1 MSQHKIAPNSG
12 IHIQSKEITAHKEQS
27 QNKFRRNAL
36 KRRCGGNHCMVSGS
50 HLKAVEL
57 MNILRHPQMQV
68 KTTIQRKECIQ
79 RRSRSAV
86 VCLRWT
92 EAKWKSVMWHYQL
105 NYTFF
110 SFLGNIDSKSSEL
123 KQRGSL

>member
-12 IHIQSKEITAHKEQS
+12 IHIQSKEITAHKKNQF

-36 KRRCGGNHCMVSGS
+36 KRCCGGNHCMVSGS

-68 KTTIQRKECIQ
+68 KTLSFKEKNVY
-79 RRSRSAV
+79 REDLEVLS
-86 VCLRWT
+86 
-92 EAKWKSVMWHYQL
+92 SV
-105 NYTFF
+105 
-110 SFLGNIDSKSSEL
+110 
-123 KQRGSL
+123 

>member
-1 MSQHKIAPNSG
+1 MLKQAERLSEVRMRIGLSLYMWCDKLIIKLKKMSQHKIAPNSG
-12 IHIQSKEITAHKEQS
+12 IHIQSKEITAHKEQF

-68 KTTIQRKECIQ
+68 KTLPFKEKNVY
-79 RRSRSAV
+79 REDLEVLS
-86 VCLRWT
+86 
-92 EAKWKSVMWHYQL
+92 SV
-105 NYTFF
+105 
-110 SFLGNIDSKSSEL
+110 
-123 KQRGSL
+123 